1 MNLEQ
6 HADAAQR
13 VAAGLTYTVSGGLVV
28 GDVLQF
34 LNNNAGAVGAVMAMA
49 TFAMNWYYQHQRNNR
64 DGDD

>member
-1 MNLEQ
+1 VNLEQ
-6 HADAAQR
+6 YADIAQR
-13 VAAGLTYTVSGGLVV
+13 LASGLTYTLSVGLVL

-49 TFAMNWYYQHQRNNR
+49 TFAMNWYYQHQRRKR